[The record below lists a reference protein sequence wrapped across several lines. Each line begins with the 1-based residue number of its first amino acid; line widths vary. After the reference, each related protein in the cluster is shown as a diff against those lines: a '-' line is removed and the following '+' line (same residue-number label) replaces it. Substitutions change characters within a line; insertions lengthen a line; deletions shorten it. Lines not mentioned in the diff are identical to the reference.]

1 MGGYNNSNN
10 FDNDLPPPLP
20 NSPPPLESANKRLD
34 RLLLATVPKKED
46 GNSGGTS
53 APRGG
58 VLKNGTAYNGSGE
71 ATGPSNPAKKVSWNT
86 KTTVVVTPEDAE
98 DDDEE
103 EGDELLQNERQAQ
116 GGQMVKN
123 TRNNDQYDD
132 NEEGEEMMGDEDEYY
147 GGDKGTSAADL
158 EETFSLQDIEDALVI
173 GGDGSNAQNGGNGGT
188 STGNDSSAD
197 LTATNYEEEWNT
209 KYVSS
214 GHTSGV
220 IGTQEIYNDPRQ
232 RIEAARQRTNAS
244 QAALAG
250 DKVPEKLSFAEKMK
264 MFAKTSGAAAE
275 DENNQIPP
283 RGGGAVGGN
292 VPPTSKSGNGSN
304 KNVTS
309 TTASRSTLNGD
320 VQR

>member
-1 MGGYNNSNN
+1 MSGYNNSNSN
-10 FDNDLPPPLP
+10 QENDLPPPLP
-20 NSPPPLESANKRLD
+20 NSPPPLESANQRLD
-34 RLLLATVPKKED
+34 RLLLATSLPKNESE
-46 GNSGGTS
+46 GSGITGSTS
-53 APRGG
+53 VRGG
-58 VLKNGTAYNGSGE
+58 VLKNGTSYNGGE
-71 ATGPSNPAKKVSWNT
+71 AGASTAKKVSWNT

-103 EGDELLQNERQAQ
+103 DEEEGDQSGQNVRTSSHQ
-116 GGQMVKN
+116 K
-123 TRNNDQYDD
+123 RNHDAYDD
-132 NEEGEEMMGDEDEYY
+132 ANEEETAGENDNEYY
-147 GGDKGTSAADL
+147 GGDTGAADL

-173 GGDGSNAQNGGNGGT
+173 GGDGGGPENGTTG
-188 STGNDSSAD
+188 TGNDSSVD
-197 LTATNYEEEWNT
+197 LNSTSYEEEWNT

-275 DENNQIPP
+275 DENNQTP
-283 RGGGAVGGN
+283 
-292 VPPTSKSGNGSN
+292 KSGSG
-304 KNVTS
+304 K
-309 TTASRSTLNGD
+309 TAKAVNGD
-320 VQR
+320 GQR